1 MEEDLRLSLCDKI
14 AKIELSRTI
23 SLKEPLAPLHQT
35 DGIMKN
41 GRAVPFFVNAQST
54 ESTRVSGQSQ
64 AHTKQNRKYI
74 PVDGYISYVV
84 IEAPLPCLCVGFTR
98 LPCWTDPRICL
109 RVLAQLSLSLSPHAR
124 GQPVLL
130 KDCR

>member
-1 MEEDLRLSLCDKI
+1 
-14 AKIELSRTI
+14 
-23 SLKEPLAPLHQT
+23 
-35 DGIMKN
+35 MKN

-84 IEAPLPCLCVGFTR
+84 IEAPCLVCAWRFTR
-98 LPCWTDPRICL
+98 LPGWTDPRTCL
-109 RVLAQLSLSLSPHAR
+109 RVLAQLSYVALPAR
-124 GQPVLL
+124 
-130 KDCR
+130 

>member
-1 MEEDLRLSLCDKI
+1 
-14 AKIELSRTI
+14 
-23 SLKEPLAPLHQT
+23 
-35 DGIMKN
+35 MKN

-84 IEAPLPCLCVGFTR
+84 IEAPCLVCAWGLLGSLAGRTLAPTLGLWRSYPCRSPRTLGANLC
-98 LPCWTDPRICL
+98 C
-109 RVLAQLSLSLSPHAR
+109 
-124 GQPVLL
+124 
-130 KDCR
+130 